1 MWTLHAN
8 FISVGPVTRTH
19 AASSLVRNGVDIQG
33 LAPPADFLGLVPVMP
48 VGLEDVNIRHLAQY
62 ILLFKRVAHE
72 IEPNAGAKR
81 TLRLEEMV
89 VRLGSYE

>member
-1 MWTLHAN
+1 
-8 FISVGPVTRTH
+8 
-19 AASSLVRNGVDIQG
+19 
-33 LAPPADFLGLVPVMP
+33 MP